1 MNFTKKLYK
10 QAQSIL
16 TAVFSP
22 FTIADKSNECFEYTS
37 NLNLI
42 FFTFKNKFNSR
53 VSILETIKK
62 VDRLNRNN
70 VLFQYQK

>member
-1 MNFTKKLYK
+1 MCGSNFYETDVRTKVRWRFCKNFVAFSEYINITKKLYK

-22 FTIADKSNECFEYTS
+22 FTIADKSNECLEYTS

-42 FFTFKNKFNSR
+42 FFHF
-53 VSILETIKK
+53 
-62 VDRLNRNN
+62 
-70 VLFQYQK
+70 